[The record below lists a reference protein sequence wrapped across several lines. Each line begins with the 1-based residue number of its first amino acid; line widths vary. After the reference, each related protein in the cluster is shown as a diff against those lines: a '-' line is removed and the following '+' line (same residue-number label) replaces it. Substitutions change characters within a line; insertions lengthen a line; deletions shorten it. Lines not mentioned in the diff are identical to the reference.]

1 MTLADIGGLIGVA
14 LMLGAYAGAQLRW
27 LDPTR
32 FTALIMNLV
41 GSSLVMLSLASNFN
55 LSAFMMEAAWA
66 VVAVYGL
73 ARLALAK
80 LRGK

>member
-1 MTLADIGGLIGVA
+1 MTLADVGGLIGVA

-32 FTALIMNLV
+32 LTALIMNLI
-41 GSSLVMLSLASNFN
+41 GSSLVMLSLARNFN

-66 VVAVYGL
+66 VVAIYGL
-73 ARLALAK
+73 GRLALARLK
-80 LRGK
+80 GE